1 MFDRALNTLLEAIV
15 SQKVQTKLNKG
26 RPMYLTEAIFINT
39 LQVHLQFLEK
49 ADLFAKFNEEQI
61 SNEIFR
67 DIK

>member
-1 MFDRALNTLLEAIV
+1 
-15 SQKVQTKLNKG
+15 
-26 RPMYLTEAIFINT
+26 MYLTEAIFINT
-39 LQVHLQFLEK
+39 LQLHLQFSEK

>member
-26 RPMYLTEAIFINT
+26 RPMYLTEKIFINT
-39 LQVHLQFLEK
+39 LQVHVQFLEK
-49 ADLFAKFNEEQI
+49 ADLFAEFNEEQI